1 MICTDPCGP
10 VRAIS
15 NSEEST
21 CIEIMCDI
29 PPVTFDDVDV
39 AWYVWLEDIMDVLDG
54 IIMVIAEF

>member
-1 MICTDPCGP
+1 
-10 VRAIS
+10 
-15 NSEEST
+15 
-21 CIEIMCDI
+21 MCDI